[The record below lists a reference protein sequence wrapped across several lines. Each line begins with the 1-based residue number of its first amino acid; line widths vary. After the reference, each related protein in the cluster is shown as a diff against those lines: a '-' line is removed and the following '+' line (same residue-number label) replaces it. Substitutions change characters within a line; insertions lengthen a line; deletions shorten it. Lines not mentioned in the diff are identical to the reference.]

1 MSLQVIAPSD
11 FCSAL
16 TLDLENNSH
25 QEPALLVPQPWPP
38 PRSRIF
44 CYRGTDKLE

>member
-1 MSLQVIAPSD
+1 MSLQVITPSD

-38 PRSRIF
+38 P
-44 CYRGTDKLE
+44 GLEYFVIEAQTN